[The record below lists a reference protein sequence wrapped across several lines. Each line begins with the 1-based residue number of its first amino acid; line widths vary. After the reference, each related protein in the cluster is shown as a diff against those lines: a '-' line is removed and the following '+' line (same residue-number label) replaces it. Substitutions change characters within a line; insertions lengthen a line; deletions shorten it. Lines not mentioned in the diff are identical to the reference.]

1 MYFYKFYKQ
10 VNVKPGV
17 SVLPH
22 SANVLKQMLL
32 ILPGEDHDS
41 DGFGEG
47 TDDFGDFYEDSG
59 D

>member
-1 MYFYKFYKQ
+1 M
-10 VNVKPGV
+10 NVRPGI
-17 SVLPH
+17 SVLSH

-41 DGFGEG
+41 DGFGEE
-47 TDDFGDFYEDSG
+47 TEDFGDFYEDSG

>member
-1 MYFYKFYKQ
+1 M
-10 VNVKPGV
+10 NVRPGV
-17 SVLPH
+17 SVLSH

-47 TDDFGDFYEDSG
+47 TDDVGDFYEDSG